1 MDVSSDQAPG
11 ESATNRQNGGM
22 PYLFPSPEM
31 PERVEAIRSAIGPAP
46 SLAVLRFLLQNPN
59 STRRTI
65 AEQLGMSRPS
75 ARLALEG
82 LEQHGYVVA
91 DLPRSERIGRAV
103 HYRIDRVK
111 MVDDL
116 GALTSWL
123 VA

>member
-1 MDVSSDQAPG
+1 
-11 ESATNRQNGGM
+11 M
-22 PYLFPSPEM
+22 PYLLPSPEM

-46 SLAVLRFLLQNPN
+46 SLAVLRFLLQNPGA
-59 STRRTI
+59 TRREI
-65 AEQLGMSRPS
+65 AESMKMSLPS

-82 LEQHGYVVA
+82 LENSGYVVA
-91 DLPRSERIGRAV
+91 DLPRSERVGRAV

-111 MVDDL
+111 LVDDL

>member
-1 MDVSSDQAPG
+1 MDVSNDQAPG
-11 ESATNRQNGGM
+11 ESGTTRQNGGM
-22 PYLFPSPEM
+22 PYLLPSPEM

-46 SLAVLRFLLQNPN
+46 SLAVLRFLLQNPD
-59 STRRTI
+59 STRREI

-82 LEQHGYVVA
+82 LENRGYAVA
-91 DLPRSERIGRAV
+91 DLPRAERVGRPV

-111 MVDDL
+111 LIDDL